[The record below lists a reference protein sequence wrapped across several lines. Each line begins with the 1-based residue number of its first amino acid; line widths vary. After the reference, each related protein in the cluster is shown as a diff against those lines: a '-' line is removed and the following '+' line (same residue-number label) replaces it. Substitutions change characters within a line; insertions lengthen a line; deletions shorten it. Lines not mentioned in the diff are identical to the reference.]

1 MSISRFYFLLP
12 LGYLAGRTFIF
23 RSLPVQELLY
33 RIALTRIEKVGPI
46 LAKTLVAHCGS
57 AESVF
62 HTPRRTLE
70 TIEGV
75 GSTLAA
81 NILDEKVLRSA
92 EAELE
97 WIEQF
102 GVRALYYLDEDY
114 PERLRQLPNSPILLY
129 YRGTAR
135 LNARRTL
142 AVVGTRRPSPE
153 GLRQTEELVE
163 QIAPYEP
170 LIISGLAYGV
180 DAAAHRAALRAGL
193 PTVGVLGH
201 GLASIY
207 PARHR
212 KLALE
217 MCEQGGG
224 LLTEFPG
231 FTRPDREHFPMR
243 NRIVAG
249 MCDAVVVVETA
260 RRGGSI
266 ITAQFGNDFHRDVFA
281 FPGRRRDPL
290 TEGCNWLIKSHRA
303 ALIESAADLA
313 YVMQWQASVPGEV
326 TQARLFDD
334 LSEPETAVIDTLK
347 QHRELAVDELAY
359 RAGLPHEVL
368 PAVLLELECKGLV
381 RALPGNRYLLM
392 R

>member
-1 MSISRFYFLLP
+1 M
-12 LGYLAGRTFIF
+12 
-23 RSLPVQELLY
+23 QELLY

-62 HTPRRTLE
+62 HTPKSHLE
-70 TIEGV
+70 AIDGV

-81 NILDEKVLRSA
+81 NILDEKALRSA

-114 PERLRQLPNSPILLY
+114 PERLRQLPGSPILLY
-129 YRGTAR
+129 YRGAAR
-135 LNARRTL
+135 LNTRRTL
-142 AVVGTRRPSPE
+142 AIVGTRRPSPE
-153 GLRQTEELVE
+153 GIRQTEELVE

-170 LIISGLAYGV
+170 LIVSGLAYGI
-180 DAAAHRAALRAGL
+180 DAAAHRAAVNAGL

-224 LLTEFPG
+224 LLTEFPSY
-231 FTRPDREHFPMR
+231 TRPDREHFPMR

-249 MCDAVVVVETA
+249 MSDAIVVVETA

-266 ITAQFGNDFHRDVFA
+266 ITAQLGNDYHRDVFA

-303 ALIESAADLA
+303 ALVESAADVA
-313 YVMQWQASVPGEV
+313 YVMQWQASAPGQPA
-326 TQARLFDD
+326 QARLFEE
-334 LSEPETAVIDTLK
+334 LSESETAVVEALK
-347 QHRELAVDELAY
+347 QHRELPVDELAY
-359 RAGLPHEVL
+359 RAKLPHEAL

-381 RALPGNRYLLM
+381 RTLPGNRYLLM